1 MPSLEELVGKAKAAP
16 VRHVDVEIALDAGVG
31 ERIAA
36 LEAEAR
42 IVAADQR
49 FSDPRGKKLEEQLQ
63 ELRAEAA
70 ASLVTLRFTKLDP
83 AKWAELTA
91 RSPMRPDSA
100 IDLNYGYNYHEVC
113 RQAAGE
119 STSRVE
125 GDTVTRV
132 PAKTLEDLLAVVS
145 GNDFERVMSA
155 VFDVNV
161 WSSSQDLAAAKK
173 ASLAASALASS
184 SPSPSASRPAGSTG
198 GSRRKSPTTSTTGTD
213 SSER

>member
-16 VRHVDVEIALDAGVG
+16 PRHVDVEIALDAGVS

-36 LEAEAR
+36 IEAEDRALA
-42 IVAADQR
+42 VEASVLDKDQR
-49 FSDPRGKKLEEQLQ
+49 FSDPRRKQLGQKRQQLEEKLNAAR
-63 ELRAEAA
+63 LEAA

-83 AKWAELTA
+83 VKWAELTA

-100 IDLNYGYNYHEVC
+100 IDLNYGYNYHDVC
-113 RQAAGE
+113 RKAAAA
-119 STSRVE
+119 SASRVE
-125 GDTVTRV
+125 GDTVTPV
-132 PAKTLEDLLAVVS
+132 PAKTVTELLAVVS

-173 ASLAASALASS
+173 ASLAA
-184 SPSPSASRPAGSTG
+184 
-198 GSRRKSPTTSTTGTD
+198 TGT
-213 SSER
+213 E